1 MMTRQGSLSFG
12 RRLRVLVAVVA
23 LLGLAWGFEDG
34 RGSGL
39 AGAAGAQDSLPNNH
53 PERNPGGK
61 SATFS
66 TEGSVNLAGE
76 FFQAQGTNGRSCA
89 SCHVPEEAWSITPGT
104 LQQLFDETGGTHP
117 VFNLLDADNPNVDV
131 STPEARLKAYSML
144 LSRGLFRRGGAPRP
158 NSEWE
163 LVAAEDPHGYA
174 NLTRLVQ
181 WRRAMPTINFAQG
194 SATVNWDGGNSV
206 GGDQH
211 AGLVNQATRNV
222 TGGQQGQPAPPE
234 VINDIVAFEESL
246 FAAQLIVPGVGRLDS
261 DGARGGPEAL
271 ATMPKTAGRFG
282 LFDAWAG
289 DANPRRAQIAR
300 GQELF
305 NTRTNAV
312 GRTCN
317 SCHNSANNGANVNNL
332 LFDVGAA
339 SAAARTADL
348 PLYTFRNRTTGET
361 RQLTDAGRG
370 QVTGL
375 WGDLGKFKTP
385 TLRALAA
392 RAPYFH
398 NGIAPTLDAV
408 VRHYERFM
416 GFQFTD
422 EERADLVAFLNAL

>member
-1 MMTRQGSLSFG
+1 M
-12 RRLRVLVAVVA
+12 
-23 LLGLAWGFEDG
+23 AWGIELAP
-34 RGSGL
+34 GSEP
-39 AGAAGAQDSLPNNH
+39 AGAYATAAQESVPNNH

-61 SATFS
+61 AATFS
-66 TEGSVNLAGE
+66 TRGSVDLTGE

-89 SCHVPEEAWSITPGT
+89 SCHVPEEAWSVTPGT
-104 LQQLFDETGGTHP
+104 LQHFFDETDGTHP
-117 VFNLLDADNPNVDV
+117 VFNPLDADNPNADF
-131 STPEARLKAYSML
+131 STPEARLAAYSML
-144 LSRGLFRRGGAPRP
+144 LSRGVFRRGGAPRP

-163 LVAAEDPHGYA
+163 LVAAEDPHGFA
-174 NLTRLVQ
+174 NLTRLVH
-181 WRRAMPTINFAQG
+181 WRRSMPTINFALG

-206 GGDQH
+206 AVNGVQDQH

-222 TGGQQGQPAPPE
+222 TGGQQGQPATPE
-234 VINDIVAFEESL
+234 VIADIVGFEESL
-246 FAAQLIVPGVGRLDS
+246 FTAQLVVPGVGRLDS

-271 ATMPKTAGRFG
+271 SSMPKAAGRFD

-289 DANPRRAQIAR
+289 DSAPRRAQIAR

-305 NTRTNAV
+305 NNRTNAA

-317 SCHNSANNGANVNNL
+317 SCHNSANNGTNVNNL

-339 SAAARTADL
+339 SATARTPDL

-361 RQLTDAGRG
+361 RRLTDAGRG

-375 WGDLGKFKTP
+375 WNDLGKFKTP
-385 TLRALAA
+385 TLRALSA

-408 VRHYERFM
+408 VRHYENHL
-416 GFQFTD
+416 GFLFTD